1 MTKHTDIK
9 VPDGYFANLQDR
21 LLSIPETQS
30 PRRVHL
36 APYFAYAASLVVLAL
51 AGTFILR
58 RTAVTE
64 ESSEEWSYVSY
75 LAQSL
80 DPDLTTYDG
89 LTLEELVS
97 YEEDY

>member
-9 VPDGYFANLQDR
+9 VPDGYFASLQER
-21 LLSIPETQS
+21 LLSIPEKQS

-36 APYFAYAASLVVLAL
+36 APYFAYAASLAVLVL